1 MGKFSKMKKEWATF
15 AFDLVLAL
23 YLFPLVKSK
32 GENEK
37 QKVHFFEFFIEAL
50 KNIQLDLFCSSFL
63 EWNLN

>member
-15 AFDLVLAL
+15 AFDLVLAS

-50 KNIQLDLFCSSFL
+50 KNIQLDLFYSSFL